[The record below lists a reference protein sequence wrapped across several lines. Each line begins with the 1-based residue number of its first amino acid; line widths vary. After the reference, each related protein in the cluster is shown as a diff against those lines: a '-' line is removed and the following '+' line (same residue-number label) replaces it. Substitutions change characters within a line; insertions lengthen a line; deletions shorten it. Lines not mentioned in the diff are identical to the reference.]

1 MHVRL
6 NGSPRVKRWYD
17 TLGLID
23 SCPFPCRVV
32 TGGFAGGDE
41 GSIMADAGPDALKWQ
56 LATDETFGG
65 GRVEKLKLKHEPGLP
80 LPTWMGLASW
90 TS

>member
-1 MHVRL
+1 
-6 NGSPRVKRWYD
+6 
-17 TLGLID
+17 
-23 SCPFPCRVV
+23 
-32 TGGFAGGDE
+32 
-41 GSIMADAGPDALKWQ
+41 MADAGPDALKWQ